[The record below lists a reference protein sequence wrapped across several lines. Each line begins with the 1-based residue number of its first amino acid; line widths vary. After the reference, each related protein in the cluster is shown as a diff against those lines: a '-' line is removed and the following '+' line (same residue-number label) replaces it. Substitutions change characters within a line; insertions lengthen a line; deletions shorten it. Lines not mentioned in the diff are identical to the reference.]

1 MLVNSKT
8 SMVTFINLED
18 LPAQSLK
25 NTHKCGLC
33 ACVYR
38 DECVCIYIHTHE
50 HVRPYSVSK
59 KMYGRISAAA
69 SSLKAAPVLQSN

>member
-1 MLVNSKT
+1 MAVNSET
-8 SMVTFINLED
+8 SMVIFINLED
-18 LPAQSLK
+18 LPTQSLK
-25 NTHKCGLC
+25 HTHRCGLC

-38 DECVCIYIHTHE
+38 DECAYMYMSLCVCT
-50 HVRPYSVSK
+50 VFRK